1 MNHNTKDRRNWS
13 STAQLLS
20 ALRRNGCT
28 VVKHGLSKLD
38 EDDAPSELRQQS
50 SLRLNKGIDK
60 LS

>member
-28 VVKHGLSKLD
+28 VVKHGLPKLD
-38 EDDAPSELRQQS
+38 EDDFNGFPVIAAPNNNLPKTR
-50 SLRLNKGIDK
+50 
-60 LS
+60 